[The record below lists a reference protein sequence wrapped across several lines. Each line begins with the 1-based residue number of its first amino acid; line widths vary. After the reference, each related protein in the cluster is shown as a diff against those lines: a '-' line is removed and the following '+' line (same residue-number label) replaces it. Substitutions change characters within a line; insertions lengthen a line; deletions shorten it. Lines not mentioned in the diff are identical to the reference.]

1 MTEVHYEVH
10 DADMEIV
17 LSGEVHQETAMVCV
31 VSDVLEEFLVGDSY
45 KGTVYIKMWKVK
57 G

>member
-10 DADMEIV
+10 NADMDIV
-17 LSGEVHQETAMVCV
+17 LDGEVQSDSAIVCV
-31 VSDVLEEFLVGDSY
+31 VSDILEEFLLGNSY

-57 G
+57 E